1 MGKILRMAEITIRQ
15 NIERMTTIPDTEW
28 EFAKNFVF
36 LRTLS
41 KGGILQMVGA
51 PPEDVGMILA
61 GIMSASF
68 VDGDGKERIKVF
80 GEAGTVMGAYNSH
93 LTGKVSN
100 LSIRAETPTT
110 LFCIKFGDL
119 EKLYVRHSC
128 WQEFGRKAAE
138 QHLLLVER
146 REHELL
152 MLSAPQRYEKFLI
165 DYPRIAEAVPQWKIA
180 SYLGITPEAL
190 SRIRKQLGIQEQE
203 RAEARALPIAF
214 G

>member
-1 MGKILRMAEITIRQ
+1 MGNILRMAETTIRQ
-15 NIERMTTIPDTEW
+15 AIEKMAVIPEAEW
-28 EFAKNFVF
+28 EFAKNFVY

-51 PPEDVGMILA
+51 PPEDIGMILT

-80 GEAGTVMGAYNSH
+80 GEAGVVMGAYNAH
-93 LTGKVSN
+93 LTRKVSN
-100 LSIRAETPTT
+100 LSIRAETATT
-110 LFCIKFGDL
+110 LFCIKFTDL
-119 EKLYVRHSC
+119 ERLYARHAC
-128 WQEFGRKAAE
+128 WQEFGRKSVE
-138 QHLLLVER
+138 QHLLLVEQ

-165 DYPRIAEAVPQWKIA
+165 DFPRIAEAVPQWKIA

-190 SRIRKQLGIQEQE
+190 SRIRKQLGTRETE
-203 RAEARALPIAF
+203 NAEPRLPAF